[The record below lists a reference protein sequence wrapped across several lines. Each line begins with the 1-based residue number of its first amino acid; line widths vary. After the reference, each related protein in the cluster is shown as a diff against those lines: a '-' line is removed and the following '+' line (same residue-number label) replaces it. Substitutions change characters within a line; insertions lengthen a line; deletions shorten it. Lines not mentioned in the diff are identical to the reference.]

1 MRLTTRIV
9 LALAVVALVLFG
21 GFGAVLL
28 RTEVQDL
35 QDASQ
40 RTARLVSRA
49 LQTSTVYALR
59 DGQLADIE
67 AELERLQ
74 QIDPHLHVYVLGEQS
89 LIVQTPNT
97 PPPDSAVQ
105 QLAARARK
113 SGEPEYEAPGG
124 LPWSLAS
131 RQLQAEPLGYALP
144 AAPLPILV
152 VVQEQDALQSDVTR
166 TRGWVLL
173 AVVLFVAIAALLTLG
188 IGRHYLAR
196 PLHRL
201 AAAMEQ
207 VRKGDLSSGVPNPR
221 RDEIGEVVDAF
232 NLMVADLRD
241 ARIALEQAQQ
251 ERMRE
256 QRALQEVDKLIAI
269 GQLSAGLAHEIGSP
283 LQILTGR
290 ARSLTKRATEPDEVV
305 RIAGILVTQTERIT
319 RIVEQLL
326 HFARRKP
333 VGMGAVDVPACARQ
347 VCDLLEMEAKRR
359 KVDLQLHMDDAV
371 PAVRGNA
378 DQVQQVLLNLLTNA
392 LHATAVGGTVQV
404 AVRRPAEPEH
414 PGAVRISVQD
424 TGCGIPADVV
434 PRLFEPFFTT
444 REGEGGTGLG
454 LPVVKSIVT
463 EHGGQI
469 HVASTVA
476 KGTRIAVDFPV
487 AAAVTRA
494 SELA

>member
-9 LALAVVALVLFG
+9 LALAVVALLLFG

-49 LQTSTVYALR
+49 LQASTVYALR

-67 AELERLQ
+67 AELERMQ
-74 QIDPHLHVYVLGEQS
+74 QIDPHLHVYVLGEQT
-89 LIVQTPNT
+89 LIAQSPNT
-97 PPPDSAVQ
+97 PPPDAAVRA
-105 QLAARARK
+105 LAAKARA
-113 SGEPEYEAPGG
+113 SGQPFYEAPGG
-124 LPWSLAS
+124 LPWSPAT

-144 AAPLPILV
+144 AAPLPVLV
-152 VVQEQDALQSDVTR
+152 VVQEQDALQRDVAR
-166 TRGWVLL
+166 TRGGVLL
-173 AVVLFVAIAALLTLG
+173 AVLVFVGVAALLTLW
-188 IGRHYLAR
+188 IGRSYLAR

-201 AAAMEQ
+201 ASAMEQ
-207 VRKGDLSSGVPNPR
+207 VRKGDLSSGVPNRR

-241 ARIALEQAQQ
+241 ARVALEQAQQ

-290 ARSLTKRATEPDEVV
+290 ARSLTKRATEPDEVM

-333 VGMGAVDVPACARQ
+333 TGFGPVDVPACARQ

-359 KVDLQLHMDDAV
+359 HVKLRLLMDAEV
-371 PAVRGNA
+371 PQVRGNA
-378 DQVQQVLLNLLTNA
+378 DQIQQVLLNLLTNA
-392 LHATAVGGTVQV
+392 LHATAAGGSIEVE
-404 AVRRPAEPEH
+404 VRAPTAPHH
-414 PGAVRISVQD
+414 PDSVRFLVRD
-424 TGCGIPADVV
+424 TGCGIESDVV

-454 LPVVKSIVT
+454 LPVVKTIVT

-469 HVASTVA
+469 EVTSAVA
-476 KGTRIAVDFPV
+476 KGTMITVDLPALG
-487 AAAVTRA
+487 AAAA
-494 SELA
+494 G